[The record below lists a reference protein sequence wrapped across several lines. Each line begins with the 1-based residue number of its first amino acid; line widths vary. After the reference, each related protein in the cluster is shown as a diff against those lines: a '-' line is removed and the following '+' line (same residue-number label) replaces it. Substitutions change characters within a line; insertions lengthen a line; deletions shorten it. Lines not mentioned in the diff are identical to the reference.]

1 MSGFVKCL
9 GSSTE
14 LSQRR
19 GPVFLF
25 FFFHFKLGSEG
36 GDGGTVDTLPPSA
49 LCLRGLIYVVINQ
62 MYANED
68 TFSSSSGVACGG
80 H

>member
-1 MSGFVKCL
+1 MKCPD
-9 GSSTE
+9 SSTE

-19 GPVFLF
+19 GPMFFSF

-68 TFSSSSGVACGG
+68 KFSSSSGVACGG

>member
-1 MSGFVKCL
+1 MKCPD
-9 GSSTE
+9 SSTE

-19 GPVFLF
+19 GPMF
-25 FFFHFKLGSEG
+25 FSHFKLGSEG
-36 GDGGTVDTLPPSA
+36 GDGGTADTLPPSA

-68 TFSSSSGVACGG
+68 KFSSSSGVACGG